1 MVNVAGHETP
11 DENPNADPPPDEPWS
26 APPPPPGGWG
36 QDPGVPPLP
45 DWGAPPQPPFGPV
58 VGWPGAAPPEPPASG
73 EPADTRP
80 ADTRPAGG
88 GSTSDGPSGGG
99 STDTGP
105 IDIGSVGTEGGPADE
120 PEDDVPASDEPADGR
135 FLDSGTTGTAGS
147 GTVDDAPVGWW
158 STPMGNAGPPDL
170 KTTEVRYAS
179 GRPSEREPGDPHT
192 DPSIAG
198 LPPKWQAPTA
208 PVPQTPPDPDWQG
221 PPTSEPQTPQTP
233 QGPPG
238 PGRSAA
244 SDPWRIPPQAPWDP
258 SADPAPGLPEAPEFP
273 PYAAP
278 SNPAHAERYTTALD
292 LPPSATAPRSTP
304 RPPLDPRPD
313 PRSPMDSRTGP
324 RPAVFDEPWR
334 REAPG
339 RDGGVRPRTLL
350 IGVAGVVVAALIA
363 GGVVLLTGGGGAKK
377 PSIPGARLAGGLF
390 AIDSAART
398 DGRDQELLNVTA
410 AGSTVVA
417 VGGEFNTDYRAEFF
431 VSTDGGRSFRLGD
444 VRTPD
449 GQEPPYGDIPRRVAG
464 TAGAWV
470 ALGNSPD
477 GTVVWTSND
486 GTSWTRQ
493 PDDVGSAFNR
503 PDRIGRIVKTRSGF
517 AAVGDTSAKGDYSD
531 ASPVVWLSRDGRRW
545 DRHSADQLGISA
557 NGRPVSLIDA
567 ASVGDV
573 IVAHGWSTGSG
584 STPEDLTWR
593 SGDGGRSWTPFTVPK
608 PKGATGL
615 GVTSTPGGFI
625 AARNVAGTTGK
636 GSHKKPLFTGV
647 VLASPDGLRW
657 SRAGTIQVP
666 GYYGLRLISGS
677 DRGLAALID
686 TGHDLTVVRS
696 ADGRAWNAAG
706 TLPMPKNRDI
716 EGVAVTAGATIV
728 AGRDTGEDG
737 NDALLEVRDTQGGRV
752 PVDLFRVPGGDQP
765 DRAIDALV
773 PGRGLTLAVGS
784 ADGDGAVWTS
794 TGDDRWNRSAAASGV
809 FARPGR
815 QRLLSAAQGGSGWL
829 AVGYD
834 GLSPKRPLVVT
845 SPDGTTW
852 KAADGDH
859 AFEPSGG
866 DQLLT
871 SATAAGTGGHVI
883 VGADGVS
890 SATWYSADLRS
901 WRRGTGSDHGDLD
914 GKPGAERWMN
924 DVASGSFG
932 YVSAG
937 GLNDPTAGNAPRGRP
952 AVWTSAD
959 GKVWRLQQLPLPSGT
974 TEATFAHVA
983 AVNGRLMAAGTAR
996 TTTGSTVFAFVSPD
1010 GGKTWDQAQLPGAD
1024 GASTLALTALTAT
1037 PHGFV
1042 AAAGAGRGGRSDVEL
1057 WTSPDGRSFTQD
1069 KPQGLGLSGRGD
1081 QWLTGLAPVGGDLL
1095 AVGVTADHR
1104 GEQPTLW
1111 RRPLP

>member
-11 DENPNADPPPDEPWS
+11 DENPNADPPPDESWS
-26 APPPPPGGWG
+26 VPPPPPGGWG
-36 QDPGVPPLP
+36 QDPAVPSLP
-45 DWGAPPQPPFGPV
+45 EWGAPPQPPFGPV
-58 VGWPGAAPPEPPASG
+58 VGWPGAEQ
-73 EPADTRP
+73 EIPAD
-80 ADTRPAGG
+80 
-88 GSTSDGPSGGG
+88 
-99 STDTGP
+99 
-105 IDIGSVGTEGGPADE
+105 DE
-120 PEDDVPASDEPADGR
+120 PEDDVPAYEQPADDRPADG
-135 FLDSGTTGTAGS
+135 GPGTAGPGAGES
-147 GTVDDAPVGWW
+147 EGGAPTGWW
-158 STPMGNAGPPDL
+158 STPPGNAGPPAS
-170 KTTEVRYAS
+170 EVPYVS
-179 GRPSEREPGDPHT
+179 GPPSDREPHT
-192 DPSIAG
+192 DPGIPG
-198 LPPKWQAPTA
+198 LPPSDDPRGNPTDRAMTDAPYAAGPPPPSMTRA
-208 PVPQTPPDPDWQG
+208 DVPMVSPPPAYPPQTPP
-221 PPTSEPQTPQTP
+221 PP
-233 QGPPG
+233 PP
-238 PGRSAA
+238 AN
-244 SDPWRIPPQAPWDP
+244 DPWRIPPQAPWDP
-258 SADPAPGLPEAPEFP
+258 SEDPAPSVPDAAEFP
-273 PYAAP
+273 AHGRP
-278 SNPAHAERYTTALD
+278 SNHAEHFNTALD

-304 RPPLDPRPD
+304 RPPLDPRPPMD
-313 PRSPMDSRTGP
+313 PRMDSRMDPRTGP
-324 RPAVFDEPWR
+324 QAAPAVFDEPWR
-334 REAPG
+334 RETPG

-350 IGVAGVVVAALIA
+350 ICVAGVVVAGLIA
-363 GGVVLLTGGGGAKK
+363 GGVVLLTEGGGAKT
-377 PSIPGARLAGGLF
+377 PSVPGARLAGGLF
-390 AIDSAART
+390 AVDAAART

-464 TAGAWV
+464 IPGAWV
-470 ALGNSPD
+470 ALGSSPD
-477 GTVVWTSND
+477 GTVVWTSHD

-531 ASPVVWLSRDGRRW
+531 ASPVVWLSQDGRRW

-573 IVAHGWSTGSG
+573 IVAHGWSTGRG

-593 SGDGGRSWTPFTVPK
+593 SADGGRSWAPVTVPK

-615 GVTSTPGGFI
+615 GVTATPGGFI

-647 VLASPDGLRW
+647 VLASPDAQRW
-657 SRAGTIQVP
+657 TEIGTIQVP
-666 GYYGLRLISGS
+666 GYYGLRRITAS

-686 TGHDLTVVRS
+686 TGKALTVVRS

-706 TLPMPKNRDI
+706 TLPLPKNRDV

-728 AGRDTGEDG
+728 AGRDTDDDG

-773 PGRGLTLAVGS
+773 PGRGMTLAVGS
-784 ADGDGAVWTS
+784 ANGDGAVWTS
-794 TGDDRWNRSAAASGV
+794 TGGEHWNRSAAAPGV

-815 QRLLSAAQGGSGWL
+815 QRLLSAASGGSGWL

-834 GLSPKRPLVVT
+834 GLAPKRPLVVA

-852 KAADGDH
+852 KAADADR
-859 AFEPSGG
+859 AFKPSGG
-866 DQLLT
+866 AQLLT
-871 SATAAGTGGHVI
+871 SATAAGPGGHVI

-901 WRRGTGSDHGDLD
+901 WHRGTGSDHGDLD
-914 GKPGAERWMN
+914 GRPGAERWMN
-924 DVASGSFG
+924 DVTAGPFG
-932 YVSAG
+932 YVAAG

-952 AVWTSAD
+952 AVWSSPD

-1010 GGKTWDQAQLPGAD
+1010 GGKSWEQAQLLGTD

-1042 AAAGAGRGGRSDVEL
+1042 AAAGSGRGGRSDVEL
-1057 WTSPDGRSFTQD
+1057 WTSPDGRSFTQER
-1069 KPQGLGLSGRGD
+1069 PQGLGLSGRGD
-1081 QWLTGLAPVGGDLL
+1081 QWLTGLAASGGDLL

-1111 RRPLP
+1111 RRSLP